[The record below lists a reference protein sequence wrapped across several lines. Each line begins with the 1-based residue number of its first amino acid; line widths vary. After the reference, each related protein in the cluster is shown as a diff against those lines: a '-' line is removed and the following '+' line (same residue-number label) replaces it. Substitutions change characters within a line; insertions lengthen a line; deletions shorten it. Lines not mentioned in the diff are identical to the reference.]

1 MLIHHAGIHAGND
14 WGPIQCMYC
23 GLGCQL
29 TVKLYSICCSLAH
42 NVLAVLIYSI
52 TLAYFVGPVLAQS
65 PINALSHFVA
75 FRKAS
80 NYRHLVNGSF
90 KGKGLNVLYPVF
102 GGTLRVVKFNLYHD
116 M

>member
-1 MLIHHAGIHAGND
+1 
-14 WGPIQCMYC
+14 MYC

-42 NVLAVLIYSI
+42 NVLAVMINSI
-52 TLAYFVGPVLAQS
+52 TLAYFVGPVLAYS

-75 FRKAS
+75 SRKACD
-80 NYRHLVNGSF
+80 YRHLVSGSL
-90 KGKGLNVLYPVF
+90 KGKGLYVLHPVF
-102 GGTLRVVKFNLYHD
+102 GGALRINKFNLYHD